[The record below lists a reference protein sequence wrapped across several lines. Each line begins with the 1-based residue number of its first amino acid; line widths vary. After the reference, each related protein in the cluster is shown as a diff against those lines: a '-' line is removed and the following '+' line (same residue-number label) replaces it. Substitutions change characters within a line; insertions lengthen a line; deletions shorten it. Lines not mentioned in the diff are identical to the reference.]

1 MPPPSDYA
9 ARRRAVIR
17 QYHPD
22 VGGDPQALHREL
34 ARLDREFGRTTG
46 VDPGT
51 SRTTGAAPRA
61 SASPRPRVR
70 PTSRI
75 RRLRRSTVRTID
87 AVRAKL
93 PRSVPGAKRYFEI

>member
-17 QYHPD
+17 RYHPD

-46 VDPGT
+46 VDPG
-51 SRTTGAAPRA
+51 
-61 SASPRPRVR
+61 SARQAGSAQRSSSPRPRVR
-70 PTSRI
+70 PTSRL
-75 RRLRRSTVRTID
+75 RRIRRSTAKTID
-87 AVRAKL
+87 AFRTRL